1 MSDLCRYMRD
11 PTASIAFID
20 TMMPFNEKGQ
30 RLRLSPYQ
38 RRVLVLAF
46 QWDATGRLLMRLLVW
61 GEPKKSGKTLL
72 AAALTLWWA
81 FVTADT
87 K

>member
-1 MSDLCRYMRD
+1 VSDLCRYMRD
-11 PTASIAFID
+11 PTAFIAFID

-30 RLRLSPYQ
+30 RWRLSPYQ

-46 QWDATGRLLMRLLVW
+46 QWDATGRLLMRLLVL
-61 GEPKKSGKTLL
+61 GEPKESGKTLL